1 MQMMP
6 AFRMPRLKRF
16 FLLVSVVSLVI
27 GIGGFVAWSRDLLPS
42 VGEHGKNWDR
52 WQSAITV
59 TWTMIQIAFP
69 ASAVSAV
76 IYMTIKPRSKS
87 SGLVGGSL
95 LVAAVAVSAWI
106 IFVMGHLGIQ

>member
-1 MQMMP
+1 M
-6 AFRMPRLKRF
+6 
-16 FLLVSVVSLVI
+16 
-27 GIGGFVAWSRDLLPS
+27 GIGGFVAWSHDLLPS
-42 VGEHGKNWDR
+42 VGEQGENWDR

-76 IYMTIKPRSKS
+76 IYMIMKPRSKS

-95 LVAAVAVSAWI
+95 LVAAAAVSAWI
-106 IFVMGHLGIQ
+106 TFVMGHLGVQ